1 VGGCSVRLDKLND
14 RQREAVLHGDAPL
27 LLIAGAGTGKTTTLA
42 HRVAHLIE
50 RGTTPDRILLLT
62 FARRAASELLR
73 RVEGLLGHREARVVG
88 RVWGGTFHSV
98 ATRLLR
104 QHGERM
110 GLHPGFTIQDRG
122 DSEDLLEVLRAELE
136 LGRGKRRFPRKATC
150 LDIYSR
156 CVNARRPLDGVVAAH
171 FPWCIEQVSGLKLLF
186 RTYVDRKAAQRVLD
200 YDDLLLFFHALLDHP
215 GAGEAV
221 RGQFDAVLVDEYQDT
236 NALQAE
242 ILDRLRPGGRG
253 LTVVGDDAQAIYAFR
268 AATVRN
274 ILDFPLR
281 YVGVRHLLPTENYR
295 STPELLAA
303 TNRVIAQARERFP
316 KDLVSIRR
324 EGARPE
330 LLTCADEAQQ
340 TELVLAR
347 VLERREQGIQ
357 LRDQAVLFRAAHH
370 SLHLEVELGRRGI
383 PFHKYGGLRFV
394 ETAHVRDA
402 LAFLRMGEN
411 PRDLMAGTRV
421 LGLLPGVGPRS
432 TRSLLEPVVASG
444 RFDAWRTQRPPAAA
458 VPWWPALL
466 GLCEELAAP
475 GAPPLATQLQ
485 HIRTFYAPLCEE
497 RYDHAEA
504 RLRDLES
511 LERIAAGF
519 RDRTTFLADLTLE
532 PPQSTQELA
541 GPPALD
547 EDYLVL
553 STIHSAKGLE
563 FDAVYLLHAADG
575 NIPSDLSTG
584 TPEEIDEELR
594 LLYVALSRARNHL
607 TVSFP
612 LRWYDRPAGLG
623 ARHSFAQP
631 SRFLTPEVTS
641 CFQLHSVAPEPPPPT
656 LPASEEF
663 LPASLRKALQ
673 GLWN

>member
-1 VGGCSVRLDKLND
+1 MRLDNLNE

-42 HRVAHLIE
+42 HRVAHLID
-50 RGTTPDRILLLT
+50 GGIAPDRILLLT

-73 RVEGLLGHREARVVG
+73 RVDGLLGHRESRASG

-110 GLHPGFTIQDRG
+110 GLHPGFTIHDRG
-122 DSEDLLEVLRAELE
+122 DSEDLLEVLRTELE

-156 CVNARRPLDGVVAAH
+156 CVNARLPLDGVVETH
-171 FPWCIEQVSGLKLLF
+171 FPWCIEQSSGLKLLF

-200 YDDLLLFFHALLDHP
+200 YDDLLLFLHALLEHP

-221 RGQFDAVLVDEYQDT
+221 RAQFEAVLVDEYQDT

-242 ILDRLRPGGRG
+242 ILDHLRPGGQG

-281 YVGVRHLLPTENYR
+281 YPAVRRLLLVDNYR

-316 KDLVSIRR
+316 KNLVSTRLG
-324 EGARPE
+324 GARPE
-330 LLTCADEAQQ
+330 LLSCTDEAQQ
-340 TELVLAR
+340 TELILAR
-347 VLERREQGIQ
+347 VLERREQGIR

-394 ETAHVRDA
+394 ESAHVRDT

-432 TRSLLEPVVASG
+432 TRTLLEPVVASG

-458 VPWWPALL
+458 LPRGPALL
-466 GLCEELAAP
+466 TLCEELAAP
-475 GAPPLATQLQ
+475 VAPPLATQLH

-541 GPPALD
+541 GPPSLD

-612 LRWYDRPAGLG
+612 LRWYDRPTGVS

-641 CFQLHSVAPEPPPPT
+641 CFELHSLAPEPARPA

>member
-1 VGGCSVRLDKLND
+1 VRLDKLNE
-14 RQREAVLHGDAPL
+14 RQREAVLHADAPL

-42 HRVAHLIE
+42 HRVGHLIE
-50 RGTTPDRILLLT
+50 RGTAPDRILLLT

-73 RVEGLLGHREARVVG
+73 RVDGLLGHREARVSG

-110 GLHPGFTIQDRG
+110 GLHPGFTIHDRG
-122 DSEDLLEVLRAELE
+122 DSEDLLEVLRTELE

-156 CVNARRPLDGVVAAH
+156 CVNARLPLDGVVEAH

-236 NALQAE
+236 NVLQAE

-281 YVGVRHLLPTENYR
+281 YAGVRHLLLTENYR
-295 STPELLAA
+295 STPELLAV

-316 KDLVSIRR
+316 KDLVSSRR
-324 EGARPE
+324 GGARPE

-340 TELVLAR
+340 TEQVVAR
-347 VLERREQGIQ
+347 VLERREQGIR

-394 ETAHVRDA
+394 ETAHVRDT

-466 GLCEELAAP
+466 ELCEELAAP
-475 GAPPLATQLQ
+475 AAPPLATQLQ

-519 RDRTTFLADLTLE
+519 RDRTTFLADLALE

-612 LRWYDRPAGLG
+612 LRWYDRPAGVG

-641 CFQLHSVAPEPPPPT
+641 CFELHSVAPEPPRPT

-663 LPASLRKALQ
+663 LPASLRKTLQ